1 MRANAARMKFP
12 GSVSG
17 KFSGLVA
24 AGAVSLTL
32 GCSATPPPACPEA
45 PVAPQAE
52 PAPSAAILP
61 GTKDKLLGSLIES
74 LKRSGF
80 KCSTG
85 EQTICEKNEFK
96 VAPQAAVDD
105 LPWLLLI
112 TSYNLKPNVTCA
124 QAVTAHT
131 EIGSDVRH
139 ICNQKSRLAT
149 LSSQVLVPSGGLTD
163 ADVADLANWFKT
175 GSRTLAAL
183 MHERGIVE

>member
-1 MRANAARMKFP
+1 MKF
-12 GSVSG
+12 SSAISG
-17 KFSGLVA
+17 RVSGLVA
-24 AGAVSLTL
+24 VGAVSLTV
-32 GCSATPPPACPEA
+32 GCAAAPPPACPEA
-45 PVAPQAE
+45 SAAPVVEKAPVA
-52 PAPSAAILP
+52 AIMP

-80 KCSTG
+80 KCNAG

-149 LSSQVLVPSGGLTD
+149 LFSQVLVPSGGLTD

-175 GSRTLAAL
+175 SSRTLAAL